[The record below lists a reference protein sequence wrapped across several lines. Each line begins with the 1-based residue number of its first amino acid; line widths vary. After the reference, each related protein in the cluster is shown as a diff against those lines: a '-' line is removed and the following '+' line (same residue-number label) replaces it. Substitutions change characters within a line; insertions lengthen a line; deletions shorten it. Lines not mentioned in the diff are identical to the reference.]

1 MNSVIMKASIKKEL
15 WEFNGMLKWVP
26 ITLAG
31 VFIFIPLLTV
41 LLNGINMDVLLN
53 AVAEISQELARLT
66 QVQQTARL
74 SEIFF
79 VSAIALFTP
88 FIAIGFIVQ
97 IYYLTNCLFDERR
110 DQSIMFWRSLPVSD
124 GMTIASKLLTGA
136 LVIPV
141 IFCGAATLL
150 MLLILALGVVA
161 SVILSVGYDISLW
174 SWFASASLI
183 SGIGYIWLSLVPTAV
198 WLLPLY
204 SWLMLAS
211 VYAKKA
217 PFLWAV
223 LPIVALLII
232 EAIVV
237 HYLNIS
243 QPFFGHFIGDYFS
256 MSPDN
261 MTMAAIEHEKSRTAA
276 LQLLI
281 GKIDYRTVLVSA
293 GLLCATYWFR
303 VNKSEL

>member
-1 MNSVIMKASIKKEL
+1 MNTLIMKASIKKEL

-31 VFIFIPLLTV
+31 VFIFIPLLAV
-41 LLNGINMDVLLN
+41 LLNGIDMSVLLQEL
-53 AVAEISQELARLT
+53 VEISRELSRLT
-66 QVQQTARL
+66 EMQQTDKVG
-74 SEIFF
+74 EVFF

-97 IYYLTNCLFDERR
+97 VYYFVTCLFDERR
-110 DQSIMFWRSLPVSD
+110 DQSVMFWRSLPVSD
-124 GMTIASKLLTGA
+124 GMTIACKLLTGA
-136 LVIPV
+136 VVIPV
-141 IFCGAATLL
+141 IFFGAATLL
-150 MLLILALGVVA
+150 MLLMLVLAVVA

-174 SWFASASLI
+174 GWFASADII
-183 SGIGYIWLSLVPTAV
+183 SGIGYIWLSLLPTAI

-211 VYAKKA
+211 VYANKA

-223 LPIVALLII
+223 LPIVALLVI

-243 QPFFGHFIGDYFS
+243 QPFFGHFIADYFS
-256 MSPDN
+256 LTPDN
-261 MTMAAIEHEKSRTAA
+261 LASMAIEQEKSRSAA
-276 LQLLI
+276 LQLI
-281 GKIDYRTVLVSA
+281 IAQIDYRTVLVST
-293 GLLCATYWFR
+293 GLLFAAYWFR
-303 VNKSEL
+303 VNKSES